1 MGNRAEGA
9 SAYKINLNSDNKIGG
24 GQYVDVYNVQ
34 KKDTKKFYAAKFLKP
49 KFSIIDSFEK

>member
-1 MGNRAEGA
+1 MGNKYTMDLTHENR
-9 SAYKINLNSDNKIGG
+9 LGG
-24 GQYVDVYNVQ
+24 GTYAEVFRVQ